1 MKTWS
6 NLLATALLGL
16 ASHAATAALDIGESA
31 PKFTAQAAVAGQVVS
46 FSLAENLGRGP
57 VVVYFFPASFSE
69 GCSMEAHEFAE
80 AIDGFK
86 ALGATV
92 IGVSRDD
99 IETQKKF
106 SASVCQGKFAVASD
120 ADQSIMKSY
129 DAVLA
134 SRPDYANRVSYVI
147 APDGKIIYQYTSLN
161 PAKHVANTLNAIKSW
176 RATVP
181 AKSTNVS
188 AVSTGSPK

>member
-1 MKTWS
+1 M
-6 NLLATALLGL
+6 
-16 ASHAATAALDIGESA
+16 
-31 PKFTAQAAVAGQVVS
+31 AGQVVS
-46 FSLAENLGRGP
+46 FSLAEQLGRGP

-86 ALGATV
+86 AAGATV

-129 DAVLA
+129 DAVLT
-134 SRPDYANRVSYVI
+134 SRPEYANRVSYVI
-147 APDGKIIYQYTSLN
+147 APDGRIIYQYTSLN
-161 PAKHVANTLNAIKSW
+161 PAKHVTNTLNAIKNW
-176 RATVP
+176 QKT
-181 AKSTNVS
+181 VS
-188 AVSTGSPK
+188 AAAPATAPVAK

>member
-6 NLLATALLGL
+6 GLVTSAVLGL
-16 ASHAATAALDIGESA
+16 AGHCATAALDIGESA

-46 FSLAENLGRGP
+46 FSLAEQLGRGP

-86 ALGATV
+86 AAGATV

-129 DAVLA
+129 DAVLT
-134 SRPDYANRVSYVI
+134 SRPEFANRVSYVI

-161 PAKHVANTLNAIKSW
+161 PAKHVANTLNAIKTWQKTAS
-176 RATVP
+176 
-181 AKSTNVS
+181 VS
-188 AVSTGSPK
+188 AAAGPAAVTK